1 MKAFIAVLL
10 IGSGLVACFNIATTS
25 PSIEEIGGAFIGLL
39 LFAGIPSYFLLRNK
53 NKSGGKE
60 WFDGD
65 KL

>member
-10 IGSGLVACFNIATTS
+10 IGSGLVAFFKILATS
-25 PSIEEIGGAFIGLL
+25 PSIEEVGGAFIGLI
-39 LFAGIPSYFLLRNK
+39 LFIGIPSYFLLRNK

-65 KL
+65 KK